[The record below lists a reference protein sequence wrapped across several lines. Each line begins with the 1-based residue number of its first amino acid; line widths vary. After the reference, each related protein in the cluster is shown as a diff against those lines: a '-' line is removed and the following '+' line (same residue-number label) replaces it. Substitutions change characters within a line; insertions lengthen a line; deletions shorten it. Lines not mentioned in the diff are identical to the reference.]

1 MKIKISIHK
10 IFVFLLITSIIWGT
24 TLQLFYISGVGSV
37 YPLRIILVFY
47 LLYEILKLIKY
58 RKINRT
64 DIKARTKIIFFLFWV
79 WIFFVT
85 LINEKSSSTVSS
97 FVTYTMNLLM
107 ICCVADSVENN
118 EDEKIVF
125 VTITLN
131 SIILGILGIVESLSG
146 TWIFRADMA
155 TKWDTNAFGMITP
168 VTIFHNTN
176 NYCMFMIFS
185 LIVFLFLFK
194 SKILRLL
201 YLCFIGAV
209 VILTDCR
216 TGIISII
223 LIFLII
229 FSVRL
234 LNSTKKKIAIYGI
247 VSIVSLIYLLFNNIV
262 LTNDRLLLWKNI
274 LTACKITHFLGVGTG
289 NTVATLTKHLTFIV
303 HSAKGGIVF
312 APHNYF
318 LELLLETGI
327 IGIFL
332 LGYCFS
338 PVIKRVWINRNDENK
353 INYLIFIIM
362 LVVTSICVSTMT
374 DFFQYWMYLGIVLA
388 EVGEKNMKKNKTLNS
403 CIGIRR
409 L

>member
-118 EDEKIVF
+118 EDEKMVF

-185 LIVFLFLFK
+185 LVVFLFLFK

-201 YLCFIGAV
+201 YLCFIGVV

-223 LIFLII
+223 LIFLVI
-229 FSVRL
+229 FSVRI
-234 LNSTKKKIAIYGI
+234 LNSTKKKIVIYGI
-247 VSIVSLIYLLFNNIV
+247 FSIVSLIYLLFNNIV

-274 LTACKITHFLGVGTG
+274 LTSCRTTHFLGVGTG
-289 NTVATLTKHLTFIV
+289 NTVATLSKHLTLIV
-303 HSAKGGIVF
+303 YSAKGGAVI
-312 APHNYF
+312 APHNYI
-318 LELLLETGI
+318 LELLLETGAVGI
-327 IGIFL
+327 VILAVGMVPIVRSICKTRYNHIGNL
-332 LGYCFS
+332 Y
-338 PVIKRVWINRNDENK
+338 
-353 INYLIFIIM
+353 FIIM
-362 LVVTSICVSTMT
+362 LLLIITSVCVSTMT
-374 DFFQYWMYLGIVLA
+374 DFFQYWLFLGLIIS
-388 EVGEKNMKKNKTLNS
+388 NINRKK
-403 CIGIRR
+403 
-409 L
+409 